1 MFTRRLDIVTDRLFI
16 ENQAHVHL
24 GETGKVVVVTGGAS
38 GIGEATARLFAKNGA
53 YVVIADIN
61 TEGGSQ
67 LSSELGSQAQFVHC
81 DVRKERDVASL
92 VDEAVRW
99 KGKLDVYFSNA
110 GFVGALGSIDEL
122 NLDDFDET
130 LAVNLRGAVV
140 GIKHA
145 TRVMKPVKSG
155 AIVCTGSTASQM
167 GGLGPHTY
175 CVSKTA
181 LKGLVRSTALEL
193 RSYGIRVNMVSPD
206 ATATPMFQRVMED
219 STGEPYTLE
228 QIKER
233 MAKKALL
240 PNRPLT
246 SLDVA
251 NAVLFLC
258 SDEAGYISGHNLLL
272 DAART
277 VGLPIPPGF
286 SHWFEGY
293 SPILK

>member
-1 MFTRRLDIVTDRLFI
+1 M
-16 ENQAHVHL
+16 EAHHRFA
-24 GETGKVVVVTGGAS
+24 GKVVVVTGGAS
-38 GIGEATARLFAKNGA
+38 GIGEATARQFVEHGA

-61 TEGGSQ
+61 KESGRR
-67 LSSELGSQAQFVHC
+67 LCEELGEQRSQFVKC
-81 DVRKERDVASL
+81 DVREEQDVAAL

-110 GFVGALGSIDEL
+110 GFVGALGSIEEL
-122 NLDDFDET
+122 SLEEFDET

-145 TRVMKPVKSG
+145 TRVMKPSMQGV
-155 AIVCTGSTASQM
+155 IVCTGSTASMM

-181 LKGLVRSTALEL
+181 LKGLVRTTALEL
-193 RSYGIRVNMVSPD
+193 RNYGIRINMVSPD
-206 ATATPMFQRVMED
+206 ATATPMFQRVMQD
-219 STGEPYTLE
+219 STGEAYTL
-228 QIKER
+228 QQTKDR
-233 MAKKALL
+233 MAQRALL

-258 SDEAGYISGHNLLL
+258 SEEAGYITGHNLLL

-277 VGLPIPPGF
+277 VGLPVPAGF
-286 SHWFEGY
+286 NHWFAGY
-293 SPILK
+293 SPMLK

>member
-219 STGEPYTLE
+219 STVMKRGTLVA
-228 QIKER
+228 IIFSS
-233 MAKKALL
+233 M
-240 PNRPLT
+240 RP
-246 SLDVA
+246 
-251 NAVLFLC
+251 
-258 SDEAGYISGHNLLL
+258 
-272 DAART
+272 
-277 VGLPIPPGF
+277 GLWVCLYRLVSVTGLRDTLQ
-286 SHWFEGY
+286 Y
-293 SPILK
+293 